1 MLSRR
6 GFRLAAVTAAF
17 LCVLAIAAGAF
28 ALSYRGVRDTALTA
42 GVNPR
47 LARFYPLLFDAV
59 LVVACAAAVTLRGA
73 LRAFAWLAVL
83 VVIGA
88 VATADTV
95 HAMSITVPERQLEAT
110 IAIAPWVALLT
121 GLTLLDAMFR
131 RAAPRRRTEAT
142 SPVPANGRSPA
153 SGAPGSPAVRPDGA
167 AVVPLST
174 LLHDSPAIPAA
185 QPTTT
190 ASHPAADT
198 AQPTTTANHP
208 AADTAQPTTTA
219 SHPAADT
226 AQPTTTAS
234 HPAADTAQP
243 TTTASHP
250 AADTA
255 QPTTTASHP
264 AADAGQPDA
273 PASPAKAT
281 TSPGAV
287 DPGQRA
293 VAGSPQVVAQA
304 VPTPQAPEPVAPGD
318 ADAGSAAPV
327 AHLDRMRST
336 PAPPEG

>member
-6 GFRLAAVTAAF
+6 GFRLAAVSAAF

-131 RAAPRRRTEAT
+131 RAGPRRRAEAA
-142 SPVPANGRSPA
+142 SPVLANGRSPA
-153 SGAPGSPAVRPDGA
+153 AGSPDSPAVQPDGA

-174 LLHDSPAIPAA
+174 LLHDSPATPAA
-185 QPTTT
+185 QPRTTASHPAADT
-190 ASHPAADT
+190 TQPRTSASHPAADT
-198 AQPTTTANHP
+198 AQP
-208 AADTAQPTTTA
+208 
-219 SHPAADT
+219 
-226 AQPTTTAS
+226 
-234 HPAADTAQP
+234 
-243 TTTASHP
+243 
-250 AADTA
+250 
-255 QPTTTASHP
+255 
-264 AADAGQPDA
+264 DA
-273 PASPAKAT
+273 PASPAKTT
-281 TSPGAV
+281 TSPGVV

-304 VPTPQAPEPVAPGD
+304 IPTPQAPEPVPPGD

-327 AHLDRMRST
+327 AQLDGMRST